1 MGRFDNFLDALA
13 EVCNEYNAQKEQEK
27 ADKRKEFE
35 EAPETK
41 VYNRGTVIAAM
52 AEQNWSSFDMDKVL
66 EEVTNPEKA
75 EAAVGLIQAGNY
87 GWYDVCR
94 VLKKL

>member
-1 MGRFDNFLDALA
+1 MGRFDSILDALA

-27 ADKRKEFE
+27 ADRRKEFE

-41 VYNRGTVIAAM
+41 VYNRGTVITAM
-52 AEQNWSSFDMDKVL
+52 AEQGWGSYDMDRVL

-75 EAAVGLIQAGNY
+75 EAAVGLINSGNY
-87 GWYDVCR
+87 DWYDVCR
-94 VLKKL
+94 VLEKL